1 MNWIWFLLIGA
12 IAGWLAGQITRGRG
26 FGLFGDIVIG
36 IVGALVG
43 GFVFSL
49 IGLQSFGNRS
59 GNGASFK
66 APARLQGPDLE
77 HVGFVR
83 CLSPIG
89 RPEPMGRSR
98 KAGH

>member
-1 MNWIWFLLIGA
+1 MSWIWFLLIGA

-49 IGLQSFGNRS
+49 IGLQSYGTLGALVTATVGAVILLAILRMVFKRS
-59 GNGASFK
+59 
-66 APARLQGPDLE
+66 PA
-77 HVGFVR
+77 
-83 CLSPIG
+83 
-89 RPEPMGRSR
+89 
-98 KAGH
+98 

>member
-26 FGLFGDIVIG
+26 FGLVGDIVVG

-49 IGLQSFGNRS
+49 IGLQSYGTLGALVTATVGAVILLALLRMVFKRS
-59 GNGASFK
+59 
-66 APARLQGPDLE
+66 PA
-77 HVGFVR
+77 
-83 CLSPIG
+83 
-89 RPEPMGRSR
+89 
-98 KAGH
+98 

>member
-26 FGLFGDIVIG
+26 FGLLGDIIVG

-49 IGLQSFGNRS
+49 VGLQSFGTLGALVTATVGAIILLALLKMVFKRS
-59 GNGASFK
+59 A
-66 APARLQGPDLE
+66 A
-77 HVGFVR
+77 
-83 CLSPIG
+83 
-89 RPEPMGRSR
+89 
-98 KAGH
+98 